1 MKKLTNAQIR
11 EQVRKDLTKSFEK
24 KYETELKSLEEF
36 KRLYHKTLDEKKDLA
51 KKYFELNNEN
61 GALKDKVAQ
70 YEDWINRLQEFMDM
84 SEEDRQKYVENLRAQ
99 TELNETLNSLGLVKM
114 LKYFDSKLWL

>member
-11 EQVRKDLTKSFEK
+11 EQVRKELSKSFQK

-36 KRLYHKTLDEKKDLA
+36 KRLYHKTLAEKEDLA
-51 KKYFELNNEN
+51 KKYFELSGEN

-70 YEDWINRLQEFMDM
+70 YEDWIIRLQEFMDM
-84 SEEDRQKYVENLRAQ
+84 EPNAREEAIQKFK
-99 TELNETLNSLGLVKM
+99 TEKAVTEQMHDILDFYGRFTSM
-114 LKYFDSKLWL
+114 LF

>member
-11 EQVRKDLTKSFEK
+11 EQVRKELSKSFQK

-36 KRLYHKTLDEKKDLA
+36 KRLYHKTLAEKEDLA
-51 KKYFELNNEN
+51 KKYFELSGEN

-70 YEDWINRLQEFMDM
+70 YEDWITRLQEFMDM
-84 SEEDRQKYVENLRAQ
+84 EPDAREQAIQKFK
-99 TELNETLNSLGLVKM
+99 TEKAVTEQMHDILDFYGRFTSM
-114 LKYFDSKLWL
+114 LF

>member
-11 EQVRKDLTKSFEK
+11 EQVRKDLTKSFQK
-24 KYETELKSLEEF
+24 KYENELKSLEEF

-51 KKYFELNNEN
+51 KKNFELNNEN

-70 YEDWINRLQEFMDM
+70 YEDWITRLQEFMDM
-84 SEEDRQKYVENLRAQ
+84 EPDAREEAIQNFKTEKAVTAQ
-99 TELNETLNSLGLVKM
+99 MHDILDFYGRFTSM
-114 LKYFDSKLWL
+114 IF